1 MTTQITRTIFHCT
14 FHCSDS
20 EFTSDSDSADETI
33 TKASYDAK
41 PPQLRFHPGTWVKQ
55 CMCSVVPCVKLMMS
69 HCLTFAYKQTPY
81 VVIIYWSDVIK
92 SAWWHEW
99 NTVTENCTSS
109 YHVWQKNIYIFSPR
123 IFAMNSSYFN
133 HVLFNTTSV
142 QCQIWTAMSF
152 IALWHSEVKMC
163 LIFIICLRW
172 RPCLNWFWKSIL

>member
-1 MTTQITRTIFHCT
+1 MYDNTNNPDHFSLHFPLQWFRIYKWLWFSWRDHNKGVLWR
-14 FHCSDS
+14 
-20 EFTSDSDSADETI
+20 
-33 TKASYDAK
+33 KA
-41 PPQLRFHPGTWVKQ
+41 PQLRFHPGTWVKQ
-55 CMCSVVPCVKLMMS
+55 CMCSVVPCVKLMKS

-109 YHVWQKNIYIFSPR
+109 YHVWQKTIISPR

-152 IALWHSEVKMC
+152 IELWHSEVKMC
-163 LIFIICLRW
+163 LMFIICLRW